1 MYPLNLDTQPV
12 FKDGECAIIDLKWA
26 QLLIAS
32 VVPT

>member
-1 MYPLNLDTQPV
+1 MNPAFGFRTLRAPS
-12 FKDGECAIIDLKWA
+12 CAKIDLKWA